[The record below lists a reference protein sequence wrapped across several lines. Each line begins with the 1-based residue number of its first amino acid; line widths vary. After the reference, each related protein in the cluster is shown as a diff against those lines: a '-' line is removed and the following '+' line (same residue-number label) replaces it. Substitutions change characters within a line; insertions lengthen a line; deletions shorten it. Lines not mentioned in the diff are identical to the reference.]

1 MSKTANF
8 IGALTTRRSRR
19 TKGNAV
25 LEVALTLPVV
35 LALSFGCV
43 EFGYFFFVKN
53 SIQGA
58 AREGA
63 RASITPTA
71 TNADVTT
78 AVTNAMTAAGLNNSG
93 YTVTTSPTNVSGLA
107 SGTAITVTVQC
118 TWGAVGVRPLG
129 LIGTSKLVKGV
140 TVMRKEGS

>member
-1 MSKTANF
+1 MSDTSNL
-8 IGALTTRRSRR
+8 IGASKRNATYRRR
-19 TKGNAV
+19 GNAV

-71 TNADVTT
+71 TNTDVNT
-78 AVTNAMTAAGLNNSG
+78 AVSNSMTAAGLQSSG
-93 YTVTTSPTNVSGLA
+93 YTVVTSPSNVSGLS

-129 LIGTSKLVKGV
+129 LIGTSKPVKGV
-140 TVMRKEGS
+140 TVMRK

>member
-1 MSKTANF
+1 
-8 IGALTTRRSRR
+8 
-19 TKGNAV
+19 V

-53 SIQGA
+53 TVQGA

-63 RASITPTA
+63 RAAITPTA
-71 TNADVTT
+71 TNSDVTT
-78 AVTNAMTAAGLNNSG
+78 AVSNAMTAAGLQSSG
-93 YTVTTSPTNVSGLA
+93 YTVSTSPTNVSGLA

-118 TWGAVGVRPLG
+118 TWGTVGVRPLG
-129 LIGTSKLVKGV
+129 IIGTNKIVKGV
-140 TVMRKEGS
+140 TVMRKEGT